1 MKSVRSFAVATFVF
15 LIALSA
21 SAQKPAFH
29 AGQWWKDKNSVYR
42 EAFVNGFKSGMHH
55 AAGHNTELSSFTA
68 TVLVDGVNKFYSD
81 FRNLNINIDDALQY
95 VTDQMSGVPDDTLK
109 AHILK
114 LRASS
119 VGTPVED

>member
-1 MKSVRSFAVATFVF
+1 MKTLRNFTVATFVC

-55 AAGHNTELSSFTA
+55 AANHNTELSPFTA

-95 VTDQMSGVPDDTLK
+95 VTDQMSGVPDDKLK
-109 AHILK
+109 AQIMK
-114 LRASS
+114 LRANA
-119 VGTPVED
+119 VGMPNED